1 LTRVL
6 FLAESF
12 HPVLGGGE
20 THVRRLGAALV
31 AAGDAATVVTR
42 RAERAW
48 AAEDRVDGIR
58 VVRVP
63 PAGPGR
69 TGKFLMLPAAV
80 RAVLREASGHDVL
93 VVRGTRVL
101 GLPGLVAARAS
112 GIGVVM
118 QPETNGELSGE
129 AWTWGK
135 AWADGPAGRLARAAT
150 ALRNRWL
157 RDADAFVA
165 MSRAIRGEMLGA
177 GVPGERI
184 ELLPHGVDTQRFRPA
199 TAEEKGALRRALGLP
214 EGVLAVYSGRLLR
227 GKGLET
233 LLDAFAA
240 IADRAPGLG
249 LVLLGSGEGQ
259 ALSIEDELRRR
270 VAQGG
275 LGTRVA
281 FAGRQERVEDTLR
294 AADLFVF
301 PSVFEALGI
310 ALVEAAA
317 CALPAVASRTGG
329 IVDVVEDGVSG
340 RLVAPGD
347 APALSEALL
356 HLAGDGDLRSRMGR
370 EARSITLA
378 RFDERD
384 GIERYRAL
392 FREISSPPRASS
404 SPPARAPRAG
414 GAHPPSPAAR
424 A

>member
-42 RAERAW
+42 RGERDWPAE
-48 AAEDRVDGIR
+48 EVVEGIR

-63 PAGPGR
+63 PAGPAR
-69 TGKFLMLPAAV
+69 TGKFLMIPAAT
-80 RAVLREASGHDVL
+80 RAVLREARDHDVL

-101 GLPGLVAARAS
+101 GLPGLATARAS
-112 GIGVVM
+112 GLGVVM

-135 AWADGPAGRLARAAT
+135 PWAGGPAGRLALGAT
-150 ALRNRWL
+150 ALRNLLL

-165 MSRAIRGEMLGA
+165 MSAAIRDEMRAA

-184 ELLPHGVDTQRFRPA
+184 ALLRHGVDTGRFRPA
-199 TAEEKGALRRALGLP
+199 EAGEREALRARLGLP

-227 GKGLET
+227 GKGLEK
-233 LLDAFAA
+233 LLDAFTAVA
-240 IADRAPGLG
+240 GDVLDLC

-259 ALSIEDELRRR
+259 VLSVEDELRRTAADRGLASR
-270 VAQGG
+270 V
-275 LGTRVA
+275 V
-281 FAGRQERVEDTLR
+281 FAGRVERVEDYLR

-317 CALPAVASRTGG
+317 CGLCAVASRTGG
-329 IVDVVEDGVSG
+329 IVDVVEDGRSG

-347 APALSEALL
+347 AGALAAALRE
-356 HLAGDGDLRSRMGR
+356 LARDAAARAKMGR
-370 EARSITLA
+370 AARAVALA
-378 RFDERD
+378 HFDERD
-384 GIERYRAL
+384 GVLRYRAL
-392 FREISSPPRASS
+392 FREVTPRRPSS
-404 SPPARAPRAG
+404 SPPARAPRGG
-414 GAHPPSPAAR
+414 GAPPPSPAAR

>member
-12 HPVLGGGE
+12 HPTLGGGE

-31 AAGDAATVVTR
+31 SAGDAATVVTR
-42 RAERAW
+42 RAERSW
-48 AAEDRVDGIR
+48 PAAEQVDGIR

-63 PAGPGR
+63 PPGPGR

-80 RAVLREASGHDVL
+80 RAVVREAPHHDVL

-101 GLPGLVAARAS
+101 GLPGLLAARAS
-112 GIGVVM
+112 GVPVVM

-135 AWADGPAGRLARAAT
+135 AWAEGPAARIARGAT
-150 ALRNRWL
+150 ALRNLWL

-165 MSRAIRGEMLGA
+165 MSRAIRDEMRAA
-177 GVPGERI
+177 GIPGERI
-184 ELLPHGVDTQRFRPA
+184 VLLPHGVDTGRFCPA
-199 TAEEKGALRRALGLP
+199 TVEAKLALRRALGLP

-233 LLDAFAA
+233 LVDAFAA
-240 IADRAPGLG
+240 VADRSPGLG
-249 LVLLGSGEGQ
+249 LVLVGSGEGQ
-259 ALSIEDELRRR
+259 ALSVEGELRRR
-270 VAQGG
+270 VAAGG
-275 LGTRVA
+275 LVKRVT
-281 FAGRQERVEDTLR
+281 FAGRTERVEDFLR
-294 AADLFVF
+294 AADVFVF

-329 IVDVVEDGVSG
+329 IVDVIEDGISG
-340 RLVAPGD
+340 RLVTPGD
-347 APALSEALL
+347 TAALSEALL
-356 HLAGDGDLRSRMGR
+356 TLSLDPALRSRLGQ
-370 EARSITLA
+370 EAREVALA

-384 GIERYRAL
+384 GVERYRAL
-392 FREISSPPRASS
+392 LREVGPTRTSA

-414 GAHPPSPAAR
+414 GAPPP
-424 A
+424 

>member
-20 THVRRLGAALV
+20 THIRRLGTALV
-31 AAGDAATVVTR
+31 AAGEGATVVTR
-42 RAERAW
+42 RGELSWPAVETL
-48 AAEDRVDGIR
+48 DGIR

-69 TGKFLMLPAAV
+69 TGKFLMIPAAV
-80 RAVLREASGHDVL
+80 RAVLREAPRHDVL

-101 GLPGLVAARAS
+101 GLPGLAVGRAA
-112 GIGVVM
+112 GLGVVM

-135 AWADGPAGRLARAAT
+135 AWADGPAGRLARGAT
-150 ALRNRWL
+150 TLRNLWL

-165 MSRAIRGEMLGA
+165 MSRAIRGEMEEA
-177 GVPGERI
+177 SVPAERI
-184 ELLPHGVDTQRFRPA
+184 RVLPHGVDTERFRPA
-199 TAEEKGALRRALGLP
+199 DPGERAALRARLGLP
-214 EGVLAVYSGRLLR
+214 GGVLAVYSGRLLR

-233 LLDAFAA
+233 LLEAFARVA
-240 IADRAPGLG
+240 GEAGDLALA
-249 LVLLGSGEGQ
+249 LVGSGEGQ
-259 ALSIEDELRRR
+259 TLSVEDELKRR
-270 VAQGG
+270 VAEGG
-275 LGTRVA
+275 LAGRVL
-281 FAGRQERVEDTLR
+281 FAGRVERVEDTLR

-317 CALPAVASRTGG
+317 CGLPALASRTGG
-329 IVDVVEDGVSG
+329 IVDVVEDGRSG
-340 RLVAPGD
+340 LLVAPGD
-347 APALSEALL
+347 AVELASGLRA
-356 HLAGDGDLRSRMGR
+356 LAGDAARRAELGK
-370 EARSITLA
+370 EARRIAVA

-384 GIERYRAL
+384 GLDRYRAL
-392 FREISSPPRASS
+392 FREVSSPIASS
-404 SPPARAPRAG
+404 CQPGRAPRAG
-414 GAHPPSPAAR
+414 AAPPPSPAAR